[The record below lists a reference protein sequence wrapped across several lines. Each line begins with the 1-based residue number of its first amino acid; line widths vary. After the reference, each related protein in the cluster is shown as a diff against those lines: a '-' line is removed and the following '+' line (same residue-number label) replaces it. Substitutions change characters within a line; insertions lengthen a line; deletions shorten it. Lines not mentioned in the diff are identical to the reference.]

1 MARTMSGAQVRQAMA
16 RELAD
21 AWQAGHR
28 QEVQCVLDT
37 CPTIAWI
44 CSDHPLME
52 GMRWSPEEDRMIRKY
67 FYLGYSDEA
76 IAKILHREIKPVT
89 KRIHT
94 LKLKRDRAY
103 WYRLQRKGQ
112 A

>member
-1 MARTMSGAQVRQAMA
+1 MSGAQVRQAMA

-67 FYLGYSDEA
+67 FYLGYS
-76 IAKILHREIKPVT
+76 RPS
-89 KRIHT
+89 
-94 LKLKRDRAY
+94 
-103 WYRLQRKGQ
+103 QRSCTERSSPSPS
-112 A
+112 AFTP